1 MKELLL
7 KSILTKKLTKNEI
20 INICKLKDTQ
30 WKHGLK
36 SQLNWFNEY
45 VQDKDIHNLAY
56 FKERLVGYGLL
67 RKRSFFFNKQK
78 IFYLYYDTLIVS
90 KMYRKF
96 NIGKKISILV
106 TKIIKKSKL
115 HSMLICEKKIV
126 SFHEKYKWKKINNKN
141 SEITDHKYSK
151 KFSMMCFNETLEI
164 KRNKIK
170 YFIYS

>member
-67 RKRSFFFNKQK
+67 RKRSFFF
-78 IFYLYYDTLIVS
+78 
-90 KMYRKF
+90 
-96 NIGKKISILV
+96 
-106 TKIIKKSKL
+106 
-115 HSMLICEKKIV
+115 
-126 SFHEKYKWKKINNKN
+126 
-141 SEITDHKYSK
+141 
-151 KFSMMCFNETLEI
+151 
-164 KRNKIK
+164 
-170 YFIYS
+170 